1 MSFCSDGTG
10 GLRSEEEA
18 AFKVLYDD
26 VKGEWKLLW
35 HDRID
40 DRVRA
45 EGVASRDYSLL
56 FVECGTVI
64 VASRGFKPVD
74 FKEILSLHR
83 IQNLERNV
91 PSDSSVGGMGKFAR
105 TILNKQKRYREWKE
119 PVTRQNRKQ
128 SLQQPKQ
135 GGRGWL
141 HSQMKK

>member
-18 AFKVLYDD
+18 AFQVLYDD

-40 DRVRA
+40 DKVRA

-64 VASRGFKPVD
+64 VASRGFMPLD

-83 IQNLERNV
+83 IETSRSV
-91 PSDSSVGGMGKFAR
+91 PPDSSVGGMGKFAR

-119 PVTRQNRKQ
+119 PVTRQNRKKG
-128 SLQQPKQ
+128 SQQPKQ

-141 HSQMKK
+141 HCQIEK